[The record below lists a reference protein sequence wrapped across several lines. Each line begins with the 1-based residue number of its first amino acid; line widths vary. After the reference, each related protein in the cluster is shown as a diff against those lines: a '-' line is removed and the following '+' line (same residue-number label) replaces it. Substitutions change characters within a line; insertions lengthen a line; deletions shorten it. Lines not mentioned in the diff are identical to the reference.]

1 MNKEK
6 ILGFNVSTLN
16 SENLIKNIFEDYNKQ
31 EQLFIVNINPEIVV
45 KNYRNEELKQEF
57 NNQKYQ
63 IPDGMG
69 IVWASKKQNGNIKER
84 VAGIDFMLKLC
95 EESIKHSS
103 KIFLYGGKEGIASR
117 AKRKLEKQYNGINII
132 GVNDGYMEEK
142 QVLENIKKLR
152 PDILFVGLGSPK
164 QEEFIIRNK
173 EELKGVKIIMPIGGS
188 LDVISDTKKRAPN
201 WIIKLNLEWLYRLL
215 KEPSRIFRQIKLVEF
230 IFLILT
236 KKGK

>member
-1 MNKEK
+1 
-6 ILGFNVSTLN
+6 
-16 SENLIKNIFEDYNKQ
+16 
-31 EQLFIVNINPEIVV
+31 
-45 KNYRNEELKQEF
+45 
-57 NNQKYQ
+57 
-63 IPDGMG
+63 
-69 IVWASKKQNGNIKER
+69 
-84 VAGIDFMLKLC
+84 
-95 EESIKHSS
+95 
-103 KIFLYGGKEGIASR
+103 
-117 AKRKLEKQYNGINII
+117 
-132 GVNDGYMEEK
+132 MEEK